1 MFNSNAPSKDDLPT
15 SRQLAISTV
24 AAAAAAA
31 FILATVVLPSEYG
44 IDPTGAGKVLGLT
57 EMGEIKMQLAE
68 EAEADQVQ
76 DVDAPAK
83 TELPKDQGT
92 SLMRTIGSFFVSTA
106 HAEEVWKKEMSVK
119 LAPGESTEIKL
130 SMKQGAKATY
140 NWTAEGG
147 VLNYDLHADG
157 DGDTTSYKKGRA
169 QPGDQGAFEAAFDG
183 WHGWFWRNRGDAD
196 VTLTIK
202 ASGDFAEMKKLK

>member
-24 AAAAAAA
+24 IAAASAAVL
-31 FILATVVLPSEYG
+31 LATIVLPSEYG
-44 IDPTGAGKVLGLT
+44 IDPTGAGRVLGLT
-57 EMGEIKMQLAE
+57 EMGEIKAQLAE
-68 EAEADQVQ
+68 EAEADRVQ
-76 DVDAPAK
+76 EVEAPAK
-83 TELPKDQGT
+83 SALPKDQGT
-92 SLMRTIGSFFVSTA
+92 SLMQTIGSFFVSTA
-106 HAEEVWKKEMSVK
+106 HAEEVWKKEMSVT

-140 NWTAEGG
+140 SWTAEGG

-169 QPGDQGAFEAAFDG
+169 QPGDQGEFEAAFDG
-183 WHGWFWRNRGDAD
+183 WHGWFWRNRTGEN
-196 VTLTIK
+196 VTVTIK
-202 ASGDFAEMKKLK
+202 ASGNFSEMKKLK

>member
-24 AAAAAAA
+24 SAAAAAVV
-31 FILATVVLPSEYG
+31 ILATVVLPSEYG

-57 EMGEIKMQLAE
+57 EMGEIKTQLAE
-68 EAEADQVQ
+68 EAEADRVQ
-76 DVDAPAK
+76 QIEVPAK

-92 SLMRTIGSFFVSTA
+92 SLMQTIGSFFVSTA
-106 HAEEVWKKEMSVK
+106 HAQEAWKREMTVT

-130 SMKQGAKATY
+130 EMKAGAKATY
-140 NWTAEGG
+140 SWTAKGG

-157 DGDTTSYKKGRA
+157 DGSTTSYKKGRA
-169 QPGDQGAFEAAFDG
+169 QPGDQGEFEAAFDG
-183 WHGWFWRNRGDAD
+183 WHGWFWRNRTGEN

>member
-1 MFNSNAPSKDDLPT
+1 MFNSKAPSKDDLPT

-24 AAAAAAA
+24 SAAAAAVV
-31 FILATVVLPSEYG
+31 ILATVVLPSEYG
-44 IDPTGAGKVLGLT
+44 IDPTGAGRVLGLT
-57 EMGEIKMQLAE
+57 EMGEIKAQLAE
-68 EAEADQVQ
+68 EAEADRVQ

-83 TELPKDQGT
+83 SELPKDQGS

-106 HAEEVWKKEMSVK
+106 HAEEVWKKEMSVT

-130 SMKQGAKATY
+130 EMKKGAKATY
-140 NWTAEGG
+140 SWTADGG

-157 DGDTTSYKKGRA
+157 DGSTTSYKKGRA
-169 QPGDQGAFEAAFDG
+169 QPGDQGEFEAAFDG
-183 WHGWFWRNRGDAD
+183 WHGWFWRNRTGEN